1 MDGTTT
7 WTVASAKA
15 RLSEVLLRA
24 KQQPQLITENGKAA
38 AVVVSSE
45 DWERRTRRTENLGEF
60 LMRSP
65 LKGVD
70 LDLERNRDE
79 PRDFDV

>member
-24 KQQPQLITENGKAA
+24 KQQTQLITENGKAA

-70 LDLERNRDE
+70 LDLERIRDE

>member
-70 LDLERNRDE
+70 LDLERIRDE